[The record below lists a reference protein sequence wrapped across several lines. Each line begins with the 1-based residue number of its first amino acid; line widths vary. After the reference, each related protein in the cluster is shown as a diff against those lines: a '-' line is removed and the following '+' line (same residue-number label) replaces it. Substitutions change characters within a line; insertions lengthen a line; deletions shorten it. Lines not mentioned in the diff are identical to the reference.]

1 MTRRRFAVAAL
12 AAALLTT
19 AACTTRPVAFPA
31 QGNAL
36 QPLIYT
42 IRFPQPISHTFTVD
56 VVVPT
61 EKRESVDLMMAIWSP
76 GFYGL
81 QNYAD
86 RVSSFTA
93 TAPDGV
99 ALEVTKP
106 TPSRWTVKAGGRPS
120 FTISYVVAAPRGS
133 NLSNGVTE
141 TSAVI
146 IGPASVHHARRK
158 GASPSRSPARAA
170 RRLEGI
176 DDVAQ
181 RVE

>member
-1 MTRRRFAVAAL
+1 MNTRAPILTRRRPVAAAAIAAVAVAVQLL
-12 AAALLTT
+12 AA
-19 AACTTRPVAFPA
+19 
-31 QGNAL
+31 
-36 QPLIYT
+36 QPSELEPLVYT
-42 IRFPQPISHTFTVD
+42 IRFPDPASKTFTVD

-106 TPSRWTVKAGGRPS
+106 TPSRWTVKTGGRPS
-120 FTISYVVAAPRGS
+120 FTMSY
-133 NLSNGVTE
+133 
-141 TSAVI
+141 TS
-146 IGPASVHHARRK
+146 SRR
-158 GASPSRSPARAA
+158 RAA
-170 RRLEGI
+170 AICRT
-176 DDVAQ
+176 A
-181 RVE
+181 